1 MSTTEAAICSM
12 TEEDTK
18 KAVQATR
25 HLQAGDNDSAMAAL
39 ATMTTDGL
47 TKLGDALASSMTE
60 RKETMI

>member
-12 TEEDTK
+12 SEEDTRI
-18 KAVQATR
+18 AVQAMR

-47 TKLGDALASSMTE
+47 TKLGTALASSMME
-60 RKETMI
+60 RKEAMI